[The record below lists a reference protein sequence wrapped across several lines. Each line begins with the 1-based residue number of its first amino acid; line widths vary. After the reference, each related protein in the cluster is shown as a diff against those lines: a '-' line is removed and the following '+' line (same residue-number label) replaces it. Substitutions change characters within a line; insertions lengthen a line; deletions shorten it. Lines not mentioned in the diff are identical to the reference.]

1 MKEAFKIGAIE
12 AERAKTTLTR
22 LQCSE
27 YADGTPLTIPLV
39 VVHGADPGPVLFLK
53 GCQHGDEVIG
63 ALIAREVAA
72 TVDPTALRGTL
83 LIVPIANVPAFLTRS
98 RGFSLE
104 ERGPLNMGYSF
115 PGNKNGPL
123 TDRIAYTLFHEVVL
137 RSNYVIDLHA
147 GLTGA
152 VIYPFTYV
160 VPSDN
165 KYGTLEAR
173 EGIAKASGLPYVFR
187 VSRERASHFF
197 FRPGPGDYD
206 VTFGG
211 QCDQK
216 KIPRVLV
223 EMGEGGKITD
233 EFVPVGIKAIS
244 NILKHL
250 KMLPGKPELLLGKQR
265 VFENYKQVRANRGG
279 TLWMQ
284 MKVNAQ
290 VKKGDLLGR
299 IYGPLDVME
308 EIVSP
313 IDGVVLRVM
322 TNAIVYPGAEVAW
335 IIEVEK
341 GA

>member
-1 MKEAFKIGAIE
+1 M
-12 AERAKTTLTR
+12 
-22 LQCSE
+22 
-27 YADGTPLTIPLV
+27 
-39 VVHGADPGPVLFLK
+39 
-53 GCQHGDEVIG
+53 
-63 ALIAREVAA
+63 
-72 TVDPTALRGTL
+72 
-83 LIVPIANVPAFLTRS
+83 
-98 RGFSLE
+98 
-104 ERGPLNMGYSF
+104 
-115 PGNKNGPL
+115 
-123 TDRIAYTLFHEVVL
+123 
-137 RSNYVIDLHA
+137 IDLHA

-284 MKVNAQ
+284 TKVNAQ

-335 IIEVEK
+335 IIEVKRERK
-341 GA
+341 ESFVRKRDERMPATVHETEVLIIGAGAAGAAAAIAAGQAGVHTLVLSKAPMAKTGITPLGFTGYSAVTGVDPEDSPDLHFRDTVIGGRYLCDQNLIEVMTESGAESVKKLTQYGLNFQKENGKLLYALPRG

>member
-1 MKEAFKIGAIE
+1 MTEAFKIGSIE
-12 AERAKTTLTR
+12 AEKGKTTLIR

-27 YADGTPLTIPLV
+27 YADGTSLTIPLV
-39 VVHGADPGPVLFLK
+39 VLHGAEPGPVLFLM
-53 GCQHGDEVIG
+53 GCQHGDENIG

-72 TVDPTALRGTL
+72 NIDPKTLRGTL

-115 PGNKNGPL
+115 PGNTDGPL
-123 TDRIAYTLFHEVVL
+123 TDKIAFTLFNEVVL
-137 RSNYVIDLHA
+137 RSNYVVDLHA

-160 VPSDN
+160 VPSDD

-173 EGIAKASGLPYVFR
+173 EGIAKATGLPYVFR
-187 VSRERASHFF
+187 VSWERASHFF

-211 QCDQK
+211 QCDQR
-216 KIPRVLV
+216 KIPRVIV
-223 EMGEGGKITD
+223 EMGEGGRITD
-233 EFVPVGIKAIS
+233 EFVAVGVKAIF
-244 NILKHL
+244 NILMHL
-250 KMLPGKPELLLGKQR
+250 KMLPGNPGPILGKQR
-265 VFENYKQVRANRGG
+265 CFENYKQVRANRGG

-284 MKVNAQ
+284 AKMNSQ

-299 IYGPLDVME
+299 IYGPLYVAE

-313 IDGVVLRVM
+313 INGVVLRVM
-322 TNAIVYPGAEVAW
+322 TNSIVYPGAEVAW
-335 IIEVEK
+335 IIEVNET
-341 GA
+341 